1 MKLQIPIFKLKIENN
16 WNLELG
22 ISLKIVN

>member
-16 WNLELG
+16 WDLVLG
-22 ISLKIVN
+22 ISLEFEN